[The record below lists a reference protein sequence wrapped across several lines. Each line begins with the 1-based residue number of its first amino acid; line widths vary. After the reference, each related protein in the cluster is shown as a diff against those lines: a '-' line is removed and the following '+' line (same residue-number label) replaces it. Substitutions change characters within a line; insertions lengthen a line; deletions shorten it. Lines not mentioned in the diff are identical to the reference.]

1 MAINGILRNA
11 RRVAKGEDPRAP
23 CLSGEV
29 YGDNKGRFLDGE
41 RVTTSTI
48 MSEEGDV
55 FRTRYSAYKVESW
68 AAGHEPANDNRFTDL
83 RAANIARQKEWDS
96 DSKISGPLG
105 KLWRANEL
113 SGECG
118 EASNV
123 VKKLVREEL
132 GIRGSR
138 ATVEQLAEELAD
150 IIICADLLAEE
161 YGIDLQA
168 ATRAKFNATS
178 EKVGLRTRLVAA

>member
-1 MAINGILRNA
+1 M
-11 RRVAKGEDPRAP
+11 
-23 CLSGEV
+23 
-29 YGDNKGRFLDGE
+29 
-41 RVTTSTI
+41 T
-48 MSEEGDV
+48 
-55 FRTRYSAYKVESW
+55 
-68 AAGHEPANDNRFTDL
+68 PANDNKTHFTDL
-83 RAANIARQKEWDS
+83 RQANIARQKEWDS
-96 DSKISGPLG
+96 DSKISGTLG

-138 ATVEQLAEELAD
+138 ATVEQLSEELAD
-150 IIICADLLAEE
+150 IVICADLLAQE
-161 YGIDLQA
+161 YGIDLNE

-178 EKVGLRTRLVAA
+178 EKVGLLTRLVAA